1 MFARPP
7 SKTGIRAGAILAM
20 VLASLLVAS
29 MLGLALIKTV
39 LVHHRQMRVM
49 SRQQQCFWLAE
60 AGVQRAVLR
69 LADSSDYG
77 GEKWEVSADAL
88 PDARPAVV
96 TIEIGKVAGSADR
109 RELRVEAR
117 FSGDP
122 TWPNACRRELVVF
135 VPPESPASP
144 GRVEGR
150 SPGHVEGRF
159 PDRPTALVGG
169 RETAHNWNVD
179 AAPKVPNDSQQ

>member
-29 MLGLALIKTV
+29 LLGLALIKTV
-39 LVHHRQMRVM
+39 LVHHRQMQVI

-60 AGVQRAVLR
+60 AGVQRALQR
-69 LADSSDYG
+69 LAKTSDYG
-77 GEKWEVSADAL
+77 GEKWEVAADAL
-88 PDARPAVV
+88 GDAQPAVV
-96 TIEIGKVAGSADR
+96 TIEIGKVAGADDT

-122 TWPNACRRELVVF
+122 AWPNAFRRRLIAS
-135 VPPESPASP
+135 VPSESSASP
-144 GRVEGR
+144 GNSKNV
-150 SPGHVEGRF
+150 PK
-159 PDRPTALVGG
+159 
-169 RETAHNWNVD
+169 NVD
-179 AAPKVPNDSQQ
+179 PAPKVPNDSQQ

>member
-1 MFARPP
+1 MFARPS

-39 LVHHRQMRVM
+39 LVHHRQMQVM
-49 SRQQQCFWLAE
+49 GRQQQCFWLAE
-60 AGVQRAVLR
+60 AGVQRAIQR

-77 GEKWEVSADAL
+77 GEKWEVSAEML
-88 PDARPAVV
+88 GETRPAVV
-96 TIEIGKVAGSADR
+96 TIEIGKAAGSADK

-122 TWPNACRRELVVF
+122 EWPNACRRELVVA
-135 VPPESPASP
+135 VPAESPVSP
-144 GRVEGR
+144 GNTKNE
-150 SPGHVEGRF
+150 
-159 PDRPTALVGG
+159 
-169 RETAHNWNVD
+169 
-179 AAPKVPNDSQQ
+179 